1 MIYSQLDTTLERYE
15 VAINNLNSSNI
26 EIEQVL
32 GILHARDTVQVALKE
47 PKHIPNSSLN
57 KLILLDA
64 QLEDKAAAITKVIKS
79 KELENWRRS
88 VHPPAEAW
96 WWKLESI
103 APHPWDTW
111 DWLWKL
117 LSVVGWTANISLL
130 VNIATRFLGGGGAGL
145 FGVAAVSLPSILTLL
160 QASSQFTKVGQEGF
174 DKLLDKKIPILGKKI
189 SKEYHQE
196 IKLGL
201 TLLMSGFLT
210 GFCLCLPVF
219 SNIYH
224 RNGLNNFDKKNLGS
238 AEQEFK
244 TAISLNSDNTEAHYD
259 LGNLY
264 EEWLQIKKA
273 KEQYQIA
280 IAGDLPQAYNN
291 LGRLYIKEKK
301 YPEAAA
307 LLIKGFFFAN
317 NSDLDKPELKYS
329 LLKNLGW
336 ARLKQERYKEAVVYL
351 KEAIS
356 ISQNPDNRQ
365 HIPNPGAANCL
376 IAKVLEKQKLS
387 KEKTLSQWQKCLD
400 SGSVTNPDEDN
411 WLHIAR
417 QKLGKENK

>member
-1 MIYSQLDTTLERYE
+1 MIHSQLDTTLERYE

-26 EIEQVL
+26 EVEQVL
-32 GILHARDTVQVALKE
+32 GILHARDTVQAALKQ

-111 DWLWKL
+111 DWLWRL
-117 LSVVGWTANISLL
+117 LSLVGWTANISFL

-160 QASSQFTKVGQEGF
+160 QANSQFTKVGQEGF
-174 DKLLDKKIPILGKKI
+174 DKLLDKKIPILDKKI
-189 SKEYHQE
+189 SKEFHQE
-196 IKLGL
+196 TKLGL

-210 GFCLCLPVF
+210 VFWFYLPVF
-219 SNIYH
+219 SNIYN
-224 RNGLNNFDKKNLGS
+224 RNGLDNFYNKNFGS

-244 TAISLNSDNTEAHYD
+244 TAISLNSDNTEAHYN

-273 KEQYQIA
+273 KEEYKIA
-280 IAGDLPQAYNN
+280 IGGDSPQAYNN
-291 LGRLYIKEKK
+291 LGRLYIKDKK

-307 LLIKGFFFAN
+307 LLNKGFSLINQPDF
-317 NSDLDKPELKYS
+317 DKPELKYS

-336 ARLKQERYKEAVVYL
+336 VRLKQGRYEEAFVYL
-351 KEAIS
+351 NEAIV
-356 ISQNPDNRQ
+356 ISKNPDNSDY
-365 HIPNPGAANCL
+365 IPNPGAANCL
-376 IAKVLEKQKLS
+376 MAQVLEKQKVS
-387 KEKTLSQWQKCLD
+387 REKTLSQWQKCVD
-400 SGSVTNPDEDN
+400 SSSVTNPDEDK

-417 QKLGKENK
+417 QKLGKGNK